1 MLALLLIPSAC
12 SIARSWAGVTLCSL
26 EMMLLMGLP
35 GMIRGR
41 KKLSDRAAHS
51 VSRKK
56 PARRMMNLI
65 VVRGLSSLVL
75 VLVAAFEEAVAVVAA
90 APGSAPLPPLLSGS
104 RYDAGLMLSRSQP
117 QSG

>member
-1 MLALLLIPSAC
+1 MLALLLIPSER
-12 SIARSWAGVTLCSL
+12 SIASSWAGVTLCSL

-41 KKLSDRAAHS
+41 KKFSERAAHS

-65 VVRGLSSLVL
+65 VVPAV
-75 VLVAAFEEAVAVVAA
+75 EEAMAVVAA
-90 APGSAPLPPLLSGS
+90 APGRHRCHHYFLVLVMTRA
-104 RYDAGLMLSRSQP
+104 
-117 QSG
+117 